1 MQIENI
7 GPADELERQ
16 RAEARNAVR
25 EEYLR
30 LMASENIGPAD
41 ELGLLRDEMKR
52 LEAREKELRAVL
64 LNEPEARHG
73 KRYVVTVLQSKRTR
87 LDTETLRLDYPNIY
101 EEVAVPYEV
110 TTLKLSGVTED
121 GEAVSLHELRRIT
134 KAQEAV

>member
-1 MQIENI
+1 MTYSEHEQRLL
-7 GPADELERQ
+7 DRQ
-16 RAEARNAVR
+16 AVR
-25 EEYLR
+25 SEILREHRR
-30 LMASENIGPAD
+30 LMQSENLGPAD

-101 EEVAVPYEV
+101 EEVTVPYEV

-134 KAQEAV
+134 KAQELS